1 MWLLQDGRFRLVNYN
16 VLSPYLANI
25 ASYPSV
31 GAALLDRNYRYK
43 AVTDKVRGPGDRV
56 VVGLAQCAREWLVRL
71 ATTAML
77 SQLCV
82 AWTDLRWLLVRTLV
96 VQLKEEM
103 KQSSVIAL
111 QEMSLSWN
119 GPFATLCASKVR
131 DN

>member
-1 MWLLQDGRFRLVNYN
+1 MRGERGGQIAGDLQLWLLQDGRFRLVNYN

-71 ATTAML
+71 A
-77 SQLCV
+77 SQ
-82 AWTDLRWLLVRTLV
+82 WRR
-96 VQLKEEM
+96 
-103 KQSSVIAL
+103 QS
-111 QEMSLSWN
+111 
-119 GPFATLCASKVR
+119 F
-131 DN
+131 